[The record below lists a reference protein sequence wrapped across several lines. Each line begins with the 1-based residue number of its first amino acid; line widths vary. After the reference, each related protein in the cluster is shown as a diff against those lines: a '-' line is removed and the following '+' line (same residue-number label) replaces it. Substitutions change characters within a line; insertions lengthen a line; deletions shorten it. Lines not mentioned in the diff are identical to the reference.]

1 MDRSSKEKIN
11 KETQVLNDRLDEV
24 DLIDIFRTFHPNVE
38 EYTFFSSSR
47 ETFSRIDNI
56 LDHKSNLS
64 KFLKIEI
71 ILGIFSEHKA
81 MRLDIN
87 FKEKKTARNKNTW
100 RLNNMFLNNQQVTEE
115 IKKEIKKLL
124 ETKENE
130 NTTHNLQDAAKEVL
144 RRKFIEIQSYL
155 KKQEKH
161 GIDNLTLHLKQL
173 EKEEQKDPK
182 ISRRKEIIKI

>member
-100 RLNNMFLNNQQVTEE
+100 RLNNTFLNNQQVTEE

-130 NTTHNLQDAAKEVL
+130 STTHNL
-144 RRKFIEIQSYL
+144 
-155 KKQEKH
+155 
-161 GIDNLTLHLKQL
+161 
-173 EKEEQKDPK
+173 
-182 ISRRKEIIKI
+182 